1 MNYTDFQPK
10 NTSRVR
16 EAIEWSTTYTYN
28 SLDTTHPR
36 VLLIGDSI
44 CNAYQSEVRRILS
57 SRANVTFW
65 ASSKCVTDPDYFR
78 ELDFIAGAYS
88 YSLICFNNGLHS
100 LVTDRGEWVAAYRAA
115 VDFLRAKLPDAKLL
129 LLLCTALN
137 DPVRNEIVKRINS
150 DILKTAEE
158 KSLATLDLF
167 TPTDS
172 LDKDKMMGDTF
183 HYKPAAVTMQAELI
197 CEAADRLLGLA
208 DSGIVQ
214 QSTETGPLGRL

>member
-1 MNYTDFQPK
+1 MSSELYVYVVDHSIA
-10 NTSRVR
+10 SRTRLV
-16 EAIEWSTTYTYN
+16 
-28 SLDTTHPR
+28 
-36 VLLIGDSI
+36 
-44 CNAYQSEVRRILS
+44 
-57 SRANVTFW
+57 
-65 ASSKCVTDPDYFR
+65 
-78 ELDFIAGAYS
+78 
-88 YSLICFNNGLHS
+88 CFNNGLHS
-100 LVTDRGEWVAAYRAA
+100 LVTDRDEWVAAYKAA
-115 VDFLRAKLPDAKLL
+115 VDFLGAKLPQSKLL